1 MQNETRQIY
10 TQHMNDL
17 VQKYGV
23 PDVTKEFNVS
33 TPIETQIR
41 KAIQE
46 SIEFLKLITMRT
58 TDKLKG
64 QALSVAVNGGGAK
77 RTVIANGKRRGRVLG
92 GPDGTEWELAFTEFD
107 VAVPYDLLDTW
118 ASEPKFYQYLM
129 QAVWQSIGL
138 DKMTIGFYGTSVAAE
153 SDIGTNTLMQDV
165 NIGWL
170 HKLATENATNYM
182 TQSGSV
188 GNEIS
193 IGAAGDYKNLDQM
206 VSDVFNGI
214 PVHRRTGNEVAVV
227 GHDLVA
233 DDINKVLAIH
243 GQTPTEKQVPLVRLA
258 KSYGTLPSMVVPKF
272 PGKGV
277 MITDLKNLQLIS
289 QKSGMRRTERDEPDY
304 NQVATYISDNDAYAI
319 GDLHAIAAVNADNVV
334 FKES

>member
-1 MQNETRQIY
+1 MQNATRQLY
-10 TQHMNDL
+10 TQHLNDL
-17 VQKYGV
+17 ARTYGV
-23 PDVTKEFNVS
+23 PDVTKAFDIS
-33 TPIETQIR
+33 TPIETKIR

-46 SIEFLKLITMRT
+46 SIEFLSLITMRT

-77 RTVIANGKRRGRVLG
+77 RTNTANGPRKGRVLG
-92 GPDGTEWELAFTEFD
+92 GPDGTNWELAFTEFD
-107 VAVPYDLLDTW
+107 VAVPYELLDTW
-118 ASEPKFYQYLM
+118 ASEPQFYQFLM

-153 SDIGTNTLMQDV
+153 SDIATNTLMEDV

-170 HKLATENATNYM
+170 HKLATENSSNYL
-182 TQSGSV
+182 TQSGATADQV
-188 GNEIS
+188 S

-206 VSDVFNGI
+206 VADVFNGI
-214 PVHRRTGNEVAVV
+214 PVHRRTGNEVAIV

-243 GQTPTEKQVPLVRLA
+243 GQTPTEKQVQLVRLS
-258 KSYGTLPSMVVPKF
+258 KSYGTLPSIVVPKF
-272 PGKGV
+272 PGMGV
-277 MITDLKNLQLIS
+277 MVTDLKNLQLIS

-304 NQVATYISDNDAYAI
+304 NQITSYISDNDAYAI
-319 GDLHAIAAVNADNVV
+319 GDLSAIAAVNADNVV